1 MKLKLSITERLYLV
15 PIFPEKSSFEKNI
28 LTKDILKK
36 VRLNQ
41 DDVAKYDIKETEENK
56 LKWNFVDGSDVEEF
70 EFTDKEINLIK
81 EILKSQSESNILHT
95 NLDDVYEKLIL
106 N

>member
-28 LTKDILKK
+28 LAKDIVKK
-36 VRLNQ
+36 VGLNQ
-41 DDVAKYDIKETEENK
+41 EDVTKYDIKETEGGK
-56 LKWNFVDGSDVEEF
+56 LRWNFIDGSDVEEF
-70 EFTDKEINLIK
+70 EFTDKEISLIK
-81 EILKSQSESNILHT
+81 EILRTQNESNILHT
-95 NLDDVYEKLIL
+95 NLNDVYEKLIL